1 MSDCVLI
8 VRTLHAGPA
17 AGGPWPPGDPAPR
30 AVVKEYWDEVCPEK
44 EVIVSE
50 DVYKIDADVDGGVV
64 LQAWVEKLKN
74 LPRCVEI
81 NEISAQIWSIWCV
94 APSPIKLP

>member
-1 MSDCVLI
+1 M
-8 VRTLHAGPA
+8 
-17 AGGPWPPGDPAPR
+17 
-30 AVVKEYWDEVCPEK
+30 
-44 EVIVSE
+44 SE

-94 APSPIKLP
+94 APSPVKLP